1 MHSNVNLFLLEPF
14 QRYLVTATKT
24 RKTQQAE
31 LVKMALQAEEDKK
44 KSEREQ
50 FLITTVS
57 IIQQASYEPSLH
69 HAVGDEEA
77 DEEVAAPVSAE
88 LWELVC

>member
-1 MHSNVNLFLLEPF
+1 MLLP

-44 KSEREQ
+44 RTEREQ
-50 FLITTVS
+50 FLITTVP
-57 IIQQASYEPSLH
+57 ITAQASYEPS
-69 HAVGDEEA
+69 E
-77 DEEVAAPVSAE
+77 SSFR
-88 LWELVC
+88 

>member
-1 MHSNVNLFLLEPF
+1 M
-14 QRYLVTATKT
+14 TATKT

-69 HAVGDEEA
+69 HAVGDEEG
-77 DEEVAAPVSAE
+77 DEEVTVPVRWLSFE
-88 LWELVC
+88 FLTIFYC